1 MSEWQM
7 IVELSLVL
15 FAGFGL
21 MMAAAVLAAR
31 LSVDRRGMM
40 ARSALTAALTL
51 AWVAFGDVMPN
62 GFYRWRLGDH
72 GLKIAGA
79 MAVSFAIVMLVEW
92 SIRTFAVQRSGSDPS
107 GGG

>member
-1 MSEWQM
+1 MTEWQM

-21 MMAAAVLAAR
+21 MMTAAVLASR
-31 LSVDRRGMM
+31 LSVDRRGLM
-40 ARSALTAALTL
+40 ARSALTAALTM
-51 AWVAFGDVMPN
+51 AWVTFGDVMPN

-72 GLKIAGA
+72 GLKIAGVV
-79 MAVSFAIVMLVEW
+79 AVSFSIVMLVEW
-92 SIRTFAVQRSGSDPS
+92 SIRTFAVQRGEKDPS